1 MVRHSLRVCHVH
13 HRAYGIYERGVKK
26 FVEKNGACRKGPRST
41 LHHSAALLN
50 GVNKI
55 KQRIYN
61 DNIEGPW
68 LGDVEEWRQV
78 P

>member
-1 MVRHSLRVCHVH
+1 MASMNEGRRSLWKGMVPVVKD
-13 HRAYGIYERGVKK
+13 RAQHFIT
-26 FVEKNGACRKGPRST
+26 AQI
-41 LHHSAALLN
+41 LLI

>member
-1 MVRHSLRVCHVH
+1 MASMNEGRRSLWKRMVPVVKD
-13 HRAYGIYERGVKK
+13 RAQHFIT
-26 FVEKNGACRKGPRST
+26 AQI
-41 LHHSAALLN
+41 LLN